1 MFCIFVQLKVF
12 LLIMLKQIVEK
23 QRTSQVSIL
32 SKRTYTKTTY
42 LSSQGTLQQ
51 LSSPRPMV
59 AHPPR
64 IE

>member
-1 MFCIFVQLKVF
+1 
-12 LLIMLKQIVEK
+12 MLKQIAKK
-23 QRTSQVSIL
+23 QRTSQVIIL